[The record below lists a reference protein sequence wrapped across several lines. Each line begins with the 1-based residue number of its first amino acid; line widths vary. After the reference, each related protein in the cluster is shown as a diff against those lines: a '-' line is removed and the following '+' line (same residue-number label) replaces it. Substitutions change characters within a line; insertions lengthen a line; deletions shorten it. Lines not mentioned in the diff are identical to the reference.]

1 MPGVCNNE
9 RGSLTQ
15 LNLEGVTIVWGV
27 CKPLMDEQLGIAAST
42 IEDLKLFSLANIISS
57 ITLAGAA
64 INIEVSSHLCE
75 GVVAHVPEGDQGH
88 CSLVAVLERDV
99 ILTRHHT
106 RYCPHKVIIVE
117 PN

>member
-1 MPGVCNNE
+1 M
-9 RGSLTQ
+9 
-15 LNLEGVTIVWGV
+15 
-27 CKPLMDEQLGIAAST
+27 MDEQLGIAAST

-88 CSLVAVLERDV
+88 CGLVAVLERDV

-117 PN
+117 PNCIKGEADISMCLEGGDVGGRGRGRG